1 MKLETLTLERYG
13 RFEDLTLDL
22 TGNDVRLHIV
32 FGPNEAG
39 KSTLLSSVADLL
51 FGIPMRSPYGFRF
64 DYSQMRVGAT
74 IANDA
79 GDRFSFKRRK
89 GRGTSGRR
97 WCITRSGVSR
107 PASGEV

>member
-13 RFEDLTLDL
+13 RFADLTLDL
-22 TGNDVRLHIV
+22 IGNDVRLHIV

-39 KSTLLSSVADLL
+39 KST
-51 FGIPMRSPYGFRF
+51 
-64 DYSQMRVGAT
+64 
-74 IANDA
+74 
-79 GDRFSFKRRK
+79 
-89 GRGTSGRR
+89 RR

>member
-39 KSTLLSSVADLL
+39 KST
-51 FGIPMRSPYGFRF
+51 
-64 DYSQMRVGAT
+64 
-74 IANDA
+74 
-79 GDRFSFKRRK
+79 RR
-89 GRGTSGRR
+89 
-97 WCITRSGVSR
+97 
-107 PASGEV
+107 